1 MRKETEARLIKFIE
15 FVETQR
21 AEAKTHEEIMAVEA
35 SGYTIIKKIITEEQE
50 DEKNSI

>member
-21 AEAKTHEEIMAVEA
+21 AEAKTREELMAVEA
-35 SGYTIIKKIITEEQE
+35 SGYTIIKNIITEEQE
-50 DEKNSI
+50 HEKDHI